1 MQMNGLLLNVDFRC
15 SHQDYTGM
23 EFARMTERKI
33 VLLAVSLN
41 VWWDWD
47 SGVEILRMEEFPKF
61 HAESYSS
68 PQHPVA
74 ASWQLIWMFRR
85 KMLRILF

>member
-1 MQMNGLLLNVDFRC
+1 MHSDSAVPARIKMQMNGLLLNVDFRC

-41 VWWDWD
+41 VC
-47 SGVEILRMEEFPKF
+47 GTGT
-61 HAESYSS
+61 
-68 PQHPVA
+68 PV
-74 ASWQLIWMFRR
+74 WKYCVWRNFRNS
-85 KMLRILF
+85 MLKAIRVRNTQ